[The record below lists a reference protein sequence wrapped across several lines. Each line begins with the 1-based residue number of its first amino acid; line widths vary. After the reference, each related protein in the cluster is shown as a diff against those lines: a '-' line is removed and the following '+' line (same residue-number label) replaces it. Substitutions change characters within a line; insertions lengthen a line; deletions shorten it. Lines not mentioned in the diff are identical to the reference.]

1 MTLSS
6 AYDPNVP
13 ARRPGGKP
21 DKAPRYRVLV
31 HRRYLEHY
39 KELAE
44 RVGIKQARQFWDHV
58 AQDPGNPDPIAS
70 TCFLRGRAGRP
81 KNPGWSRTIHYEVS
95 SSARI
100 DYQYHDAYTTEP
112 DGDPHPI
119 VAILTINYSSH

>member
-1 MTLSS
+1 M
-6 AYDPNVP
+6 
-13 ARRPGGKP
+13 
-21 DKAPRYRVLV
+21 
-31 HRRYLEHY
+31 HRRYLDHY
-39 KELAE
+39 EELVE

-70 TCFLRGRAGRP
+70 TCFLRGQAGRP
-81 KNPGWSRTIHYEVS
+81 KSPGWSRTIHYEVS

-112 DGDPHPI
+112 DGDPHPV